1 MMKHICIFL
10 LLILLISCEYFNVKK
25 VSSETI
31 LQEELETFNW
41 NDVDEYPTFSSC
53 DTTSSKPDKKA
64 CFEQTLTAF
73 ITNHLQKDTLVVT
86 KDIHDTI
93 SLNFRVTSKGYLIL
107 LDTKV
112 DSLTLEEI
120 PNIQTILKEGLDSL
134 PKIYPAIK
142 RGQQVTTEFRLPIII
157 SMN

>member
-1 MMKHICIFL
+1 MKQVCVFFL
-10 LLILLISCEYFNVKK
+10 FMLLASCEYFNVKK

-31 LQEELETFNW
+31 LQEELQTFNW

-53 DTTSSKPDKKA
+53 DATSSKLEKKA
-64 CFEQTLTAF
+64 CFEQTLIAF

-86 KDIHDTI
+86 QDIQDTI
-93 SLNFRVTSKGYLIL
+93 NLNFRVTSKGYLIL

-120 PNIQTILKEGLDSL
+120 PNIQTVLKESLDSL

-157 SMN
+157 SVN

>member
-1 MMKHICIFL
+1 MKHGCIFL
-10 LLILLISCEYFNVKK
+10 LLMLFTSCEYFNVKK

-31 LQEELETFNW
+31 LQEELQTFNW

-53 DTTSSKPDKKA
+53 DATSSKSEKKV

-86 KDIHDTI
+86 QDINDTI

-107 LDTKV
+107 LDTEI

-120 PNIQTILKEGLDSL
+120 PDIESILEESLDSL

-142 RGQQVTTEFRLPIII
+142 RGQQVTTEFKMPIII
-157 SMN
+157 SVN